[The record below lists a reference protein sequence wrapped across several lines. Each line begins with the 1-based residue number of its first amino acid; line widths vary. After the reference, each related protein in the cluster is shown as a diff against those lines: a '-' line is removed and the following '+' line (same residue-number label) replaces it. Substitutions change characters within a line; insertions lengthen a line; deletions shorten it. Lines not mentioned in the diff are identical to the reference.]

1 MRLLKRVLRN
11 SGVETL
17 KRTHRDCMLKMAS
30 SARGFHNFAA
40 EQMSSDLQYVFTAVD
55 TQQIM
60 F

>member
-1 MRLLKRVLRN
+1 
-11 SGVETL
+11 
-17 KRTHRDCMLKMAS
+17 MLKMAS